1 MLRARFAF
9 AGSLLALCAC
19 GGGSPPPPSS
29 APPSS
34 PSPDATPS
42 APSTTAPTDAKPGGT
57 WPFGP
62 AVTAE
67 QKAEQLARF
76 AKDPG
81 PIRSNWEPPGKS
93 ERYGHAEGLVSAP
106 LEAVKARLVDYAHY
120 KDLAGP
126 KFKKVNVVDKQGT
139 ATDVYFQ
146 LPIMKGLVT
155 IWYKTRF
162 VPPRSVPDVGEV
174 FEGTFVEGNIKGMHI
189 AFTLRKGAD
198 DKSTVMM
205 CDLLLSL
212 KIPAPQANVDEELR
226 DACGDAINAVKRL
239 TASSPP

>member
-1 MLRARFAF
+1 MLRARFAVL
-9 AGSLLALCAC
+9 AGLLASYGC
-19 GGGSPPPPSS
+19 GGAAPPPPSTPS
-29 APPSS
+29 PPTSPSS
-34 PSPDATPS
+34 PADATPS
-42 APSTTAPTDAKPGGT
+42 GPAASTDAKPAA

-67 QKAEQLARF
+67 QRAEQLARF

-81 PIRSNWEPPGKS
+81 PVRSNWEPPGKS

-146 LPIMKGLVT
+146 LPIMKGIVT

-162 VPPRSVPDVGEV
+162 VPPRTVPDVGEV

-239 TASSPP
+239 TASPP

>member
-9 AGSLLALCAC
+9 LACLVAGC
-19 GGGSPPPPSS
+19 GGTSPPPSS
-29 APPSS
+29 SPSGAPSS
-34 PSPDATPS
+34 ASPDATPS
-42 APSTTAPTDAKPGGT
+42 TTPGDAKPDSKSGP

-67 QKAEQLARF
+67 QKAEQLARL

-81 PIRSNWEPPGKS
+81 PVRSNWEPPGKN
-93 ERYGHAEGLVSAP
+93 ERYGHAEGLVPAP
-106 LEAVKARLVDYAHY
+106 LDAVKARLVDYAHF

-139 ATDVYFQ
+139 STDLYFQ

-162 VPPRSVPDVGEV
+162 TPPRSVPDVGEV
-174 FEGTFVEGNIKGMHI
+174 LEGTFVEGNIKGMHSV
-189 AFTLRKGAD
+189 FTLRKGPD
-198 DKSTVMM
+198 EKSTVMM

-239 TASSPP
+239 TASPP

>member
-1 MLRARFAF
+1 MHRARFAVL
-9 AGSLLALCAC
+9 ACLLAGC
-19 GGGSPPPPSS
+19 GGASPPAPSN
-29 APPSS
+29 PSPATS
-34 PSPDATPS
+34 PSSPDATPGPAS
-42 APSTTAPTDAKPGGT
+42 APTDTKPAA

-67 QKAEQLARF
+67 QKAEQLARL

-81 PIRSNWEPPGKS
+81 PIRSNWEPPGKN
-93 ERYGHAEGLVSAP
+93 ERYGHAEGLVTAP
-106 LEAVKARLVDYAHY
+106 PDAVKARLVDYQHF

-126 KFKKVNVVDKQGT
+126 KFKKVNVVDKQG
-139 ATDVYFQ
+139 ASTDLYFQ

-212 KIPAPQANVDEELR
+212 KIPAPQASVDEELR

-239 TASSPP
+239 TAPPP